1 MRITEVETFIAGNPW
16 KNWLFARVH
25 TDGGIYGISEGSV
38 NAFAKTVEAAIHE
51 LRPMYIDM
59 DPFQPEEIVRRMYHD
74 VYTDGGQVHKHAV
87 SAIEVACWDIIG
99 KSLGVPIYKLLGGPV
114 RDRARAYA
122 NGWYRGPR
130 TPESFHEKA
139 KDVVRRGYTALK
151 FDPFGMAY
159 QITDLDDEAL
169 AVDIVAAV
177 RDAVGPSVDILIE
190 GHCRF
195 STSTA
200 LKFAR
205 KFEPYNPTWFE
216 EPTPHHK
223 IDAIIQVARESPVPI
238 ATGESFHTKY
248 QFAEL
253 LKHDVIHILQPEP
266 LACGGL
272 WSARQ
277 ICDMAD
283 AHYAV
288 VAPHNAQGPVC
299 TAICMQLAACTP
311 NFFVQEVFDEFNVE
325 WEKDLTTGADLE
337 VKEGYI
343 DVPSEPGLG
352 LDLNIEEIIKHPYS
366 ENNFLPL
373 FREGWE
379 RRISQ
384 EGETT

>member
-1 MRITEVETFIAGNPW
+1 MRITHVETFIAGNPW
-16 KNWLFARVH
+16 KNWLFTRVH
-25 TDGGIYGISEGSV
+25 TDEGIHGISEGTV
-38 NAFAKTVEAAIHE
+38 NYFAKTVEAAVHE
-51 LRPMYIDM
+51 LRSTYEGM
-59 DPFQPEEIVRRMYHD
+59 DPRQPERIVQRMTRD
-74 VYTDGGQVHKHAV
+74 VYTDGGQIHKHAV
-87 SAIEVACWDIIG
+87 SAIEIACWDIIG
-99 KSLGVPIYKLLGGPV
+99 KSLGVPVYQLLGGQM
-114 RDRARAYA
+114 RDKVRAYA
-122 NGWYRGPR
+122 NGWYQGPR

-139 KDVVRRGYTALK
+139 RGVVKRGYTALK
-151 FDPFGMAY
+151 FDPFGSAY

-177 RDAVGPSVDILIE
+177 RDAVGPSVDILVE

-205 KFEPYNPTWFE
+205 KLEPFNPTWFE

-238 ATGESFHTKY
+238 ATGESLHTKY

-272 WSARQ
+272 WAVRQ

-299 TAICMQLAACTP
+299 TAICMQIAACTP
-311 NFFVQEVFDEFNVE
+311 NFFVQEMFDDFNVE
-325 WEKDLTTGADLE
+325 WERDLVTGEMPE
-337 VKEGYI
+337 VVDGHI
-343 DVPSEPGLG
+343 DVPTAPGLG
-352 LDLNIEEIIKHPYS
+352 IDLNVDEIRKHPYGDTH
-366 ENNFLPL
+366 FLPL
-373 FREGWE
+373 FRDGWE
-379 RRISQ
+379 RRVAQ
-384 EGETT
+384 EGEEE